1 MKEVHGWGPDAEI
14 ALPSVTFIATLNA
27 VLQAGL
33 TTLLVDVELEH
44 FGMDGAKI
52 PGRARAAVPVGL
64 FGHVPPPIVGLP
76 LVVDSCETMFID
88 GCADGDVSCFSTYSA
103 HLITTGVGGLATTD
117 DPTLARIIRS
127 LANHGRDGIY
137 ASIDQPLGSREVM
150 NARFNFIRSGYSCRG
165 TEVQAAIGCAE
176 LDEFP
181 RNIERRRRNA
191 GLLLE
196 GLKDLPIQ
204 TARYPLMS
212 SAWMMFPILAQ
223 SREMRD
229 MLTTGLELSGIETRP
244 LMPLTNQPFVRYRW
258 GNLDESLPNARLVNE
273 TGFYVG
279 CHQHLDDDDIQ
290 RMIDTFHRI
299 CG

>member
-33 TTLLVDVELEH
+33 TPLLVDVELEH

-52 PGRARAAVPVGL
+52 PGRARAAVPVSL

-127 LANHGRDGIY
+127 LANHANIY
-137 ASIDQPLGSREVM
+137 
-150 NARFNFIRSGYSCRG
+150 
-165 TEVQAAIGCAE
+165 
-176 LDEFP
+176 
-181 RNIERRRRNA
+181 
-191 GLLLE
+191 
-196 GLKDLPIQ
+196 
-204 TARYPLMS
+204 
-212 SAWMMFPILAQ
+212 
-223 SREMRD
+223 
-229 MLTTGLELSGIETRP
+229 
-244 LMPLTNQPFVRYRW
+244 
-258 GNLDESLPNARLVNE
+258 
-273 TGFYVG
+273 
-279 CHQHLDDDDIQ
+279 
-290 RMIDTFHRI
+290 
-299 CG
+299 